1 MKKITTL
8 LSFLFSTLIL
18 LAQPPKQK
26 TLLWQISGK
35 AISQPSYLFGT
46 FHLLCSKDFTV
57 PDTIQHLMSVTQQ
70 LYLELDIDDPKL
82 NAAMM
87 KGIRMKDNK
96 TLKEFIAAKD
106 YDSVA
111 KIFKDKTGMPLSMV
125 QNYKPFMLSSMLYP
139 SILDCPT
146 VSVEMELAKI
156 AKQNNY
162 ETFGL
167 ETVEDQL
174 AVFDKIPYENQ
185 AKTFVD
191 MLYNFNKSKAELN
204 NMLLLYKSQNIKKLY
219 KSINSDSN
227 YGNFETEL
235 LKTRNQN
242 WIPVIEKQ
250 ATTKP
255 TFFAVGAGHLGGKFG
270 VINLLRKQGYT
281 VTPIYYQ

>member
-8 LSFLFSTLIL
+8 LSFLISSLIL

-35 AISQPSYLFGT
+35 AINQPSYLFGT
-46 FHLLCSKDFTV
+46 FHLLCSKDFKV
-57 PDTIQHLMSVTQQ
+57 PDTIQQLMRATQQ

-96 TLKEFIAAKD
+96 TLKDFIAAKD

-125 QNYKPFMLSSMLYP
+125 QNYKPFMLTSMLYP

-204 NMLLLYKSQNIKKLY
+204 NMLQLYKSQNIKKLY

-235 LKTRNQN
+235 LQTRNQN
-242 WIPVIEKQ
+242 WIPVIEKA